1 MYGSTKSRL
10 ANIKAQNQAPKDK
23 IQRFGNS
30 IPEHE
35 NLLLNTQ
42 NLKKAI
48 DTEQEKNLQNYQST
62 FVIKSLYERP
72 KNIISNNT
80 SIISNDN
87 EDNKPKA
94 DLDTANM
101 VLNFVEEILNEEER
115 LINDVKL
122 DAIKTEPQAEEIEKI
137 IIERRNKILRDKEL
151 EEQKKLA
158 EEASKK

>member
-1 MYGSTKSRL
+1 
-10 ANIKAQNQAPKDK
+10 
-23 IQRFGNS
+23 
-30 IPEHE
+30 
-35 NLLLNTQ
+35 
-42 NLKKAI
+42 
-48 DTEQEKNLQNYQST
+48 
-62 FVIKSLYERP
+62 
-72 KNIISNNT
+72 
-80 SIISNDN
+80 
-87 EDNKPKA
+87 
-94 DLDTANM
+94 M